1 MLASFKD
8 KKEQKDLAKNI
19 LTSRNDKVRDQSNLL
34 SKYKALKEDEITMVK
49 DAAQKETYE
58 EEGWNVV
65 DGKNDTI
72 KVKRKKTIAEKKQ
85 HKAVVDAIR
94 KGKKDIADVDVTVV
108 MPDIG
113 RGAIE
118 VKLDFLDSMFKV
130 RFKEMET
137 FLEKTSYSELEN
149 IYMQIS
155 MWAQDDLAGFMK
167 KLIAELAK
175 KGKNKNKVV
184 FKVINNNLKGSI

>member
-1 MLASFKD
+1 
-8 KKEQKDLAKNI
+8 
-19 LTSRNDKVRDQSNLL
+19 
-34 SKYKALKEDEITMVK
+34 MVK

>member
-1 MLASFKD
+1 
-8 KKEQKDLAKNI
+8 
-19 LTSRNDKVRDQSNLL
+19 
-34 SKYKALKEDEITMVK
+34 
-49 DAAQKETYE
+49 
-58 EEGWNVV
+58 
-65 DGKNDTI
+65 
-72 KVKRKKTIAEKKQ
+72 
-85 HKAVVDAIR
+85 
-94 KGKKDIADVDVTVV
+94 
-108 MPDIG
+108 
-113 RGAIE
+113 
-118 VKLDFLDSMFKV
+118 
-130 RFKEMET
+130 MET